1 MSAGVAG
8 ASAWHGRR
16 SEASEAPGEACCE
29 LQSDLLSD
37 LLSRSSDA
45 DPPVWR
51 MAPRWQVRPSRSMWM
66 PFGRRP
72 WICHP
77 VRRHE

>member
-45 DPPVWR
+45 DPPVEDGSS
-51 MAPRWQVRPSRSMWM
+51 MAGQAESEHVDAIWEEALDLPSC
-66 PFGRRP
+66 P
-72 WICHP
+72 
-77 VRRHE
+77 EA